1 MPDHLFLHFVLPY
14 RVNTENIEDSRGIL
28 HEALAERTKSLSMAD
43 AILETNY
50 WCHEKATY
58 IGSDLRTISPLTMIR
73 NARGRCGEESTLAV
87 AALRSIGIPARQV
100 YTPRWAHCDDNHAWV
115 EAWADGKWYYFG
127 ACEPEARLNQGWFSP

>member
-28 HEALAERTKSLSMAD
+28 YSELAERTAHLSMED

-50 WCHEKATY
+50 WCHEKANY

-73 NARGRCGEESTLAV
+73 NARGGVVRNRHL
-87 AALRSIGIPARQV
+87 LLQR
-100 YTPRWAHCDDNHAWV
+100 
-115 EAWADGKWYYFG
+115 FG
-127 ACEPEARLNQGWFSP
+127 ALAFLLAKCIPRAGRIVTITMLG